1 MRAGGDLG
9 VATGTLVGAVRVATW
24 LGDGRV
30 VTQEMLQ
37 VVPRQLTVN
46 AAVVPAGAEPL
57 FVAFTSLVAG
67 AGLSI
72 GANIAVTGHLR
83 ATRVIPAGSALR
95 DYRNAVRQIGGIS
108 RNWLAR
114 VAHARQTEFSHATE
128 AFLAG
133 RLTFADLQ
141 ATQLRLLTHHAAVAP
156 QWAHRQ
162 AQQASAW
169 AAVQATLGA
178 AAQSVTVLAPTA
190 VEGPD
195 PIPGLPPS
203 NRHAVFAALLA
214 QTPK

>member
-1 MRAGGDLG
+1 MRAAGDLA

-30 VTQEMLQ
+30 VTEEMLR
-37 VVPRQLTVN
+37 VTPRQLTVN
-46 AAVVPAGAEPL
+46 AAVVPVGGEPL
-57 FVAFTSLVAG
+57 SVAFTSLLAG

-72 GANIAVTGHLR
+72 GADIAVTGHLR
-83 ATRVIPAGSALR
+83 ATRVIPAGATLR
-95 DYRNAVRQIGGIS
+95 NYRRAVRQIGGIS

-114 VAHARQTEFSHATE
+114 VAHARQSEFSHATE

-133 RLTFADLQ
+133 RLAFADLQ

-162 AQQASAW
+162 AQQAQAW
-169 AAVQATLGA
+169 AAAQATLAA
-178 AAQSVTVLAPTA
+178 AAQAVMVLVPTV

-195 PIPGLPPS
+195 PVTGLPPS
-203 NRHAVFAALLA
+203 NRRAVFAALLT

>member
-1 MRAGGDLG
+1 MRAGGDLD

-30 VTQEMLQ
+30 VMEEMLR
-37 VVPRQLTVN
+37 VVPQQLTVN

-57 FVAFTSLVAG
+57 PVAFTSLAAG

-72 GANIAVTGHLR
+72 EANIVVTGHLR
-83 ATRVIPAGSALR
+83 ASRVIPAGAALR
-95 DYRNAVRQIGGIS
+95 DYRNAVHQIGGIS

-133 RLTFADLQ
+133 RLAFADLQ

-162 AQQASAW
+162 TQQASAW
-169 AAVQATLGA
+169 AAIQATLAA
-178 AAQSVTVLAPTA
+178 AAQSVTVLVPTA

>member
-1 MRAGGDLG
+1 MRAGDLA
-9 VATGTLVGAVRVATW
+9 VATGTLVGAVRLAVW

-30 VTQEMLQ
+30 VTQEILQ

-57 FVAFTSLVAG
+57 SVAFSSLAAS

-83 ATRVIPAGSALR
+83 ATRVIPTGAALS
-95 DYRNAVRQIGGIS
+95 DYRRAVGQIGGIS

-114 VAHARQTEFSHATE
+114 VAHARQTEFRHATE

-133 RLTFADLQ
+133 RLAFADLQ

-162 AQQASAW
+162 AQQAEVW
-169 AAVQATLGA
+169 AAAQVTLAA
-178 AAQSVTVLAPTA
+178 AAQSVTVLVPTA
-190 VEGPD
+190 VEGPG
-195 PIPGLPPS
+195 PVSALPPS